1 MTVNVCIVLIASN
14 RPHKKALGEI
24 VRKQNALTIAD
35 TRVKEVNYHRR
46 NDMIE
51 DVSRKKKKKKMNS
64 LKATYVFIRILL
76 LPLDFTTRIQRR
88 YIRICFNIFRIFS
101 RFLDS

>member
-1 MTVNVCIVLIASN
+1 MTVNVCIALIASN

-51 DVSRKKKKKKMNS
+51 DVSRKKKKKKNELAKS
-64 LKATYVFIRILL
+64 HVRFYTYTPPSTRLY
-76 LPLDFTTRIQRR
+76 DSNTTSI
-88 YIRICFNIFRIFS
+88 YTNLF
-101 RFLDS
+101 

>member
-14 RPHKKALGEI
+14 RPHKKALAEF

-51 DVSRKKKKKKMNS
+51 DVSRKKKKKKKNELAKS
-64 LKATYVFIRILL
+64 HVRFYTPPSTRLY
-76 LPLDFTTRIQRR
+76 DSNTTSI
-88 YIRICFNIFRIFS
+88 YTNLF
-101 RFLDS
+101 

>member
-1 MTVNVCIVLIASN
+1 MTVNVCIALIASN
-14 RPHKKALGEI
+14 RPHKKAFGEI

-64 LKATYVFIRILL
+64 LKATYVFILL

>member
-1 MTVNVCIVLIASN
+1 MTVNVCIALIASN

-51 DVSRKKKKKKMNS
+51 DVSHKKKKKKNELAKS
-64 LKATYVFIRILL
+64 HVCFYTPPSTRLY
-76 LPLDFTTRIQRR
+76 DSNTTSI
-88 YIRICFNIFRIFS
+88 YTNLF
-101 RFLDS
+101 